1 LGGYV
6 LSSEAGQ
13 RYLFPDVSLEPGY
26 TVIVVST
33 DGTDGVDN
41 RGQLVV
47 HWSAQGSVWGSR
59 EDTAFLMDP
68 TGALVDTFHYKGR
81 RRTTSRPRLPH
92 KTTP

>member
-1 LGGYV
+1 M

-13 RYLFPDVSLEPGY
+13 RYLFPDVSLDPGY

-33 DGTDGVDN
+33 DGIDGVDS

-47 HWSAQGSVWGSR
+47 HWPAQGSVWDSR

-68 TGALVDTFHYKGR
+68 TEALVDTFHYKGR
-81 RRTTSRPRLPH
+81 RATTSRTRLPR
-92 KTTP
+92 KAP